1 MLIILIIAAEKVLT
15 QVKNLLANEL
25 TAMKSEIRAFHE
37 QIVNYT
43 LKQLVDQLKPSA
55 IATLFTAS
63 VPSSSSLLL
72 DVEPWQN
79 GSGECC
85 PILVTFSHLGIG
97 GVNMKNEAHR
107 LYRPDINPN
116 TTAVSGDMALPPIRY
131 REVSCNP
138 IALNKPCRFQTQM
151 GLKMLTGYRCE
162 QQFSYVFALIE
173 VDDFFRGSRMQIGNA
188 TLGYDYIK
196 VRSGCACTRVGDRN

>member
-25 TAMKSEIRAFHE
+25 TAMKSEIRAFNE

-85 PILVTFSHLGIG
+85 PTLVTFNHLGIG

-107 LYRPDINPN
+107 LYRPDI
-116 TTAVSGDMALPPIRY
+116 DPP
-131 REVSCNP
+131 
-138 IALNKPCRFQTQM
+138 
-151 GLKMLTGYRCE
+151 
-162 QQFSYVFALIE
+162 
-173 VDDFFRGSRMQIGNA
+173 
-188 TLGYDYIK
+188 
-196 VRSGCACTRVGDRN
+196 